1 MWDVF
6 TVTSSYILKC
16 CRTKCQQQFLPPNQY
31 TGFLNLISWFTVRT
45 CLKSTQPGSVLMNI
59 IDKFRVV
66 KFLKKTTSEADW
78 MVQRISYLN
87 DKRIAVLRSAIPDT
101 HTHAHT
107 YTDMFLYHWPYFSF
121 LYSIYPICHSLIF
134 LFMMFPPTILKD

>member
-31 TGFLNLISWFTVRT
+31 TGFLNLISQFTVRT

-59 IDKFRVV
+59 IDKFHVV
-66 KFLKKTTSEADW
+66 KFLKKTSEADW
-78 MVQRISYLN
+78 MFQRISYLN
-87 DKRIAVLRSAIPDT
+87 DKRISVLRSAIPDT

-134 LFMMFPPTILKD
+134 LFTMFPPTILKD